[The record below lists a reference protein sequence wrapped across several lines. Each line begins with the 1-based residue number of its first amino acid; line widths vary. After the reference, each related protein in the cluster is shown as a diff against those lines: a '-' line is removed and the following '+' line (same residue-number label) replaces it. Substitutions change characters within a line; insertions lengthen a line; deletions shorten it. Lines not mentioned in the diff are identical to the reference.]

1 MLNNARKHHSVLVQ
15 LFDLW
20 LIQLS
25 NWRWSWRSRLIID
38 TLAPLVS
45 IVGLAVFARDA
56 GPEALAYILTGNLVL
71 NLMFGNLDKVGS
83 NFAYMRMVGT
93 LNYFATLPIRRY
105 VLVLA
110 TVLSFLVMSL
120 PSLMITTLLGTL
132 VLNLKL
138 APNVLLLL
146 VVPLVAIPLASLGAL
161 IGVSVSRPEN
171 VGSLSLLL
179 TVVLTATGP
188 VVIPP
193 NRLPNWM
200 LTLGQFSPATY
211 AASGFR
217 QALLG
222 PVTPR
227 IWLDLTVLA
236 LVSVIITWLVVRK
249 MDWRQSE

>member
-1 MLNNARKHHSVLVQ
+1 
-15 LFDLW
+15 
-20 LIQLS
+20 
-25 NWRWSWRSRLIID
+25 
-38 TLAPLVS
+38 
-45 IVGLAVFARDA
+45 
-56 GPEALAYILTGNLVL
+56 
-71 NLMFGNLDKVGS
+71 
-83 NFAYMRMVGT
+83 MVGT
-93 LNYFATLPIRRY
+93 LSYFATLPIQRY

-120 PSLMITTLLGTL
+120 PSLIITMLIGTL
-132 VLNLKL
+132 VLGITL
-138 APNVLLLL
+138 APNGLLLL

-171 VGSLSLLL
+171 AGSLSLLL
-179 TVVLTATGP
+179 TVILTATGP

-193 NRLPNWM
+193 SRLPGWM

-217 QALLG
+217 QTLLG

-236 LVSVIITWLVVRK
+236 LVSVAITWLVVRK